1 MPARAL
7 SRVAV
12 ARLGPPA
19 GLRPASQAGHGLPE
33 SARALSLVTGRL
45 SQPGLQRLGPCHGL
59 CRPSQPGPSV
69 SRISGHSRRELESVQ
84 APSQAAWLTLGS
96 PEPAQAFSVSAG
108 SFSGRLSDSE
118 SGPYPRSPQAN
129 AGHWHVSGVLGPLAA
144 YALHHRAARVTASP
158 GGPHCHGLG
167 PQWPGLR
174 VASVLWSHC
183 RPCLEC
189 PGSSQ
194 ALPRLA

>member
-1 MPARAL
+1 MARSRSSESARALSRTFGSAGQLGSPNPSRPGPWAFSLVTKAGQPAAVRPGLARAISESDHCHRRESGVPGPGRASSLSQAPGRVSPAPPAGPKCRPGLCLGPESLISARAL

-69 SRISGHSRRELESVQ
+69 SRISGHGRRESV
-84 APSQAAWLTLGS
+84 
-96 PEPAQAFSVSAG
+96 
-108 SFSGRLSDSE
+108 
-118 SGPYPRSPQAN
+118 
-129 AGHWHVSGVLGPLAA
+129 
-144 YALHHRAARVTASP
+144 
-158 GGPHCHGLG
+158 
-167 PQWPGLR
+167 
-174 VASVLWSHC
+174 
-183 RPCLEC
+183 
-189 PGSSQ
+189 
-194 ALPRLA
+194 